1 MKLISFRKKWV
12 AVGVLSLL
20 TAGCILANVLPGVE
34 AKLTP
39 NQDAILLSPSVD
51 HPFGTDSVGR
61 DIFWLTFKA
70 LWVSVLIGSIA
81 TVALVFI
88 GIFLGM
94 IAGMNRNFIG
104 ESIMRAAEFVN
115 SVPTVAVVVI
125 VLHVITNRRG
135 EKLGL
140 LSESVI
146 IGTVLGS
153 FSWMTCARICR
164 ARTIEIAS
172 SDFVTAAVALGCTPW
187 RTIYRHIMPNVID
200 SALNYGTIALPGMVI
215 YESFLSY
222 LGLGIQPPAASIG
235 TVLRDATNLLTI
247 PNPDFAAVIFPSSI
261 LVLLVISFRLLSVE
275 K

>member
-1 MKLISFRKKWV
+1 MNGRKWV
-12 AVGVLSLL
+12 AVAALALMTL
-20 TAGCILANVLPGVE
+20 GCILANVLPGVE
-34 AKLTP
+34 MSLSP
-39 NQDAILLSPSVD
+39 NQETILLPPSAS

-61 DIFWLTFKA
+61 DIFWLTFRA

-81 TVALVFI
+81 TLALVGI

-94 IAGMNRNFIG
+94 IAGMNRNLLG
-104 ESIMRAAEFVN
+104 ESIMRVAEFVN

-125 VLHVITNRRG
+125 VLHVITHTRG
-135 EKLGL
+135 EKLAL
-140 LSESVI
+140 FSESVV
-146 IGTVLGS
+146 IGSVLGC

-164 ARTIEIAS
+164 ARTMEIATT
-172 SDFVTAAVALGCTPW
+172 DFVTAAVAIGCTPW
-187 RTIYRHIMPNVID
+187 RTIHKHIMPNVIG
-200 SALNYGTIALPGMVI
+200 SAINYGTIALPGMVI

-222 LGLGIQPPAASIG
+222 LGLGVQPPAASIG

-247 PNPDFAAVIFPSSI
+247 PNPDFVAVIFPSCI